1 MKTLTLIFLIVL
13 FVIVPINLADAQDL
27 AFFTNSKV
35 YSDGQPLSVS
45 GVAIPGE
52 NLIVRLFAPDGTIA
66 KFDQIITGK
75 EDGSFNHILLVWPTS
90 STTFPYGTYTVEIIS
105 AEQGGYSTSID
116 VKFTSSSDLVDVP
129 IDRQVNTLVFA
140 PETAA
145 IDVPLR
151 VFVQTT
157 SDGLLIGG
165 DPDKLLETTHVHLP
179 SGEVENLSTSF
190 NTLHRGLYFVDY
202 TPNQLGTYV
211 FHVVTFHQGTVSHG
225 SAATNILS
233 QDIGG
238 ISQQIIKLNS
248 ILGDTSEELDSLKS
262 EVKIFSDTLEQ
273 ASANINSS
281 VNSMSISVTNIEEA
295 SVQLNSLLFPV
306 VATMAIIVA
315 LQIVII
321 ARRR

>member
-1 MKTLTLIFLIVL
+1 ML
-13 FVIVPINLADAQDL
+13 FVIVPINFVDGQELT
-27 AFFTNSKV
+27 FFTNNKV

-45 GVAIPGE
+45 GVAVPGE

-66 KFDQIITGK
+66 KFDQIVTSK

-90 STTFPYGTYTVEIIS
+90 STSFPYGTYTVEIIS
-105 AEQGGYSTSID
+105 TEQGGYSVSID
-116 VKFTSSSDLVDVP
+116 VKFTSSSELVEVP

-145 IDVPLR
+145 INVPLR

-157 SDGLLIGG
+157 SDGLLIAG

-179 SGEVENLSTSF
+179 SGEVQGLSTSF
-190 NTLHRGLYFVDY
+190 KTLHQGLYFVDY

-233 QDIGG
+233 QDISG
-238 ISQQIIKLNS
+238 ISKQIIQLDS
-248 ILGDTSEELDSLKS
+248 ILDDTSKELDSLKS
-262 EVKIFSDTLEQ
+262 EVEIFSDTLEQ
-273 ASANINSS
+273 ASTNIDSS
-281 VNSMSISVTNIEEA
+281 VDAMSKSVKNIEEA
-295 SVQLNSLLFPV
+295 SIQLNSLLFPV
-306 VATMAIIVA
+306 VASIAIIVA
-315 LQIVII
+315 LQIIII